1 MSAVAN
7 RVVKNTGILYA
18 RMAIT
23 VFISLYA
30 TRLILNALGTTDF
43 GIFNVVAGAIAMLT
57 FLNSAMAGAT
67 QRFISYAEGAGDTEK
82 VKTIFNVSIVLHLGI
97 ALLVGLVLE
106 VGGYFLFDGLLKIP
120 MDRLATA
127 QLIYQFMIVS
137 TVLTIISVPYD
148 AIINAHENMLIFAI
162 LGVVEALFKL
172 SIALYITYNG
182 SDKLVMYGLLTA
194 FSSIVLLFVR
204 RQYCLKKYIECTIQI
219 KQHFNKH
226 TFKEMINFASWSL
239 LGSSSSILASYGQG
253 IIINIFFGP
262 MVNAAQGISGQVS
275 GQLGAF
281 AVTMLK
287 AVNPSIT
294 RSEGGANREGMIRT
308 TFISSKISFY
318 LLILFYAPVL
328 IEMPLIFKIWLKN
341 IPEFTI
347 VFCRLLLIRNLIEQL
362 FLPLVTSILAVGKIR
377 NFQIYNSVLNISPI
391 IVSYILFANGFPPFT
406 LYIVFILYSVTN
418 GVMILIFSRKTFN
431 LSITDFLNEVVLKCV
446 VVFSALLFIS
456 TIPTFLMDDG
466 TSRIFTVTFLNI
478 ISFITVIWF
487 WGLSIEEKEYISSI
501 YNSRSKILMGR
512 INIYLFNYK

>member
-194 FSSIVLLFVR
+194 F
-204 RQYCLKKYIECTIQI
+204 
-219 KQHFNKH
+219 
-226 TFKEMINFASWSL
+226 
-239 LGSSSSILASYGQG
+239 
-253 IIINIFFGP
+253 
-262 MVNAAQGISGQVS
+262 
-275 GQLGAF
+275 
-281 AVTMLK
+281 
-287 AVNPSIT
+287 
-294 RSEGGANREGMIRT
+294 
-308 TFISSKISFY
+308 
-318 LLILFYAPVL
+318 
-328 IEMPLIFKIWLKN
+328 
-341 IPEFTI
+341 
-347 VFCRLLLIRNLIEQL
+347 
-362 FLPLVTSILAVGKIR
+362 
-377 NFQIYNSVLNISPI
+377 
-391 IVSYILFANGFPPFT
+391 
-406 LYIVFILYSVTN
+406 
-418 GVMILIFSRKTFN
+418 
-431 LSITDFLNEVVLKCV
+431 
-446 VVFSALLFIS
+446 
-456 TIPTFLMDDG
+456 
-466 TSRIFTVTFLNI
+466 
-478 ISFITVIWF
+478 
-487 WGLSIEEKEYISSI
+487 
-501 YNSRSKILMGR
+501 
-512 INIYLFNYK
+512 